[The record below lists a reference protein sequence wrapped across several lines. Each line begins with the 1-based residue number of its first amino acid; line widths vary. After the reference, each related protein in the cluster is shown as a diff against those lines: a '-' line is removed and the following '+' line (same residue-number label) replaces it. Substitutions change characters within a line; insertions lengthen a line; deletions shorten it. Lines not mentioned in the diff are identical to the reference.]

1 MVGHTTHHQTTDNS
15 LTYMTLF
22 EANEAGLAVARMR
35 NAAGSIVSPT
45 QTAVQAAMTAYRSAI
60 DSGRDSFYLYLLFS
74 VYIYFRF
81 FIHIYLDHVH
91 FGPLYLIYHL
101 F

>member
-45 QTAVQAAMTAYRSAI
+45 QTAVQAAMTAYRSSI
-60 DSGRDSFYLYLLFS
+60 DSGRDSFYLYLLIS
-74 VYIYFRF
+74 VYIYFRLV
-81 FIHIYLDHVH
+81 HI
-91 FGPLYLIYHL
+91 FGSCPFRYHCI
-101 F
+101 

>member
-1 MVGHTTHHQTTDNS
+1 MVGYIKHRQTTDNS

-60 DSGRDSFYLYLLFS
+60 DSGK
-74 VYIYFRF
+74 V
-81 FIHIYLDHVH
+81 
-91 FGPLYLIYHL
+91 
-101 F
+101 